1 MWKNCV
7 IKISDYCG
15 NFMYGKRFTGLI
27 YLRCKKTCR
36 FYNKEDDLN
45 MDLYE
50 MAFGL
55 ILNAGNS
62 KSKSMM
68 AIEAAREFEFEEAE
82 KLVAEAEEDLRAA
95 HQTQTDLIQGE
106 ARGEKMDLNLIM
118 VHAQD
123 HLTTAMI
130 MIDQANEFIN
140 LYRLISELKK

>member
-1 MWKNCV
+1 
-7 IKISDYCG
+7 
-15 NFMYGKRFTGLI
+15 
-27 YLRCKKTCR
+27 
-36 FYNKEDDLN
+36 

-62 KSKSMM
+62 KSKSLM

-82 KLVAEAEEDLRAA
+82 NLVAEAEEDLRTA

-106 ARGEKMDLNLIM
+106 ARGEKMELNLIM

-130 MIDQANEFIN
+130 MVDQAREFIN
-140 LYRLISELKK
+140 LYKMINDLKK

>member
-1 MWKNCV
+1 
-7 IKISDYCG
+7 
-15 NFMYGKRFTGLI
+15 
-27 YLRCKKTCR
+27 
-36 FYNKEDDLN
+36 

-130 MIDQANEFIN
+130 MVDQAREFIN

>member
-1 MWKNCV
+1 
-7 IKISDYCG
+7 
-15 NFMYGKRFTGLI
+15 
-27 YLRCKKTCR
+27 
-36 FYNKEDDLN
+36 

-106 ARGEKMDLNLIM
+106 ARSEKMDLNLII

>member
-1 MWKNCV
+1 
-7 IKISDYCG
+7 
-15 NFMYGKRFTGLI
+15 
-27 YLRCKKTCR
+27 
-36 FYNKEDDLN
+36 

-62 KSKSMM
+62 KSKSLM

-82 KLVAEAEEDLRAA
+82 SLVAEAEEDLRTA

-106 ARGEKMDLNLIM
+106 ARGEKMELNLIM

-130 MIDQANEFIN
+130 MIDQAREFIN
-140 LYRLISELKK
+140 LYKMINDLKK

>member
-1 MWKNCV
+1 
-7 IKISDYCG
+7 
-15 NFMYGKRFTGLI
+15 
-27 YLRCKKTCR
+27 
-36 FYNKEDDLN
+36 

-95 HQTQTDLIQGE
+95 GKLLAEGLK
-106 ARGEKMDLNLIM
+106 AYK
-118 VHAQD
+118 A
-123 HLTTAMI
+123 AK
-130 MIDQANEFIN
+130 ANA
-140 LYRLISELKK
+140 

>member
-1 MWKNCV
+1 
-7 IKISDYCG
+7 
-15 NFMYGKRFTGLI
+15 
-27 YLRCKKTCR
+27 
-36 FYNKEDDLN
+36 

-62 KSKSMM
+62 KSKSLM
-68 AIEAAREFEFEEAE
+68 AIETAREFEFEEAE
-82 KLVAEAEEDLRAA
+82 NLVAEAEEDLRAA
-95 HQTQTDLIQGE
+95 HQTQTNLIQSE
-106 ARGEKMDLNLIM
+106 ARGEKMELNLIM

-130 MIDQANEFIN
+130 MVDQANEFIN

>member
-1 MWKNCV
+1 MEILCEKMA
-7 IKISDYCG
+7 DYCG
-15 NFMYGKRFTGLI
+15 NFMYGKRFPGLI

-68 AIEAAREFEFEEAE
+68 AIEAAREFGF
-82 KLVAEAEEDLRAA
+82 KSCSPD
-95 HQTQTDLIQGE
+95 TDRSDPG
-106 ARGEKMDLNLIM
+106 
-118 VHAQD
+118 
-123 HLTTAMI
+123 
-130 MIDQANEFIN
+130 
-140 LYRLISELKK
+140 